1 MSFATWNATISAC
14 PRTRSSYA
22 RSGWSTHSPAI
33 GRSADARDLFERL
46 LARRNAH
53 GLLAEHLD
61 PASGEAWG
69 NFVQTYSMVGLI
81 NAAIRLSVPWD
92 DAF

>member
-1 MSFATWNATISAC
+1 MISLRPNRRAV
-14 PRTRSSYA
+14 TRSAESLDLELGP
-22 RSGWSTHSPAI
+22 SSLHGSAI
-33 GRSADARDLFERL
+33 DHE
-46 LARRNAH
+46 LACRNRH
-53 GLLAEHLD
+53 GLLAEHVH
-61 PASGEAWG
+61 PVTGELWG